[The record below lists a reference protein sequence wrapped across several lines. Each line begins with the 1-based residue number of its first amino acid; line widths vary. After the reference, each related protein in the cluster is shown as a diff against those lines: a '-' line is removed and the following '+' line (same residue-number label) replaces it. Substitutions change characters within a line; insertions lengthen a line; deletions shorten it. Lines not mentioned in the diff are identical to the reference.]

1 MCVSLCSVYPF
12 SLEKVGTGQQARQ
25 TGLIL
30 NLPVPP
36 LTLYSYRYGIYKN
49 MREAKTR
56 NSGLS
61 GDEYC
66 AAENRMR
73 KIEVHTYF

>member
-1 MCVSLCSVYPF
+1 
-12 SLEKVGTGQQARQ
+12 
-25 TGLIL
+25 
-30 NLPVPP
+30 
-36 LTLYSYRYGIYKN
+36 

-73 KIEVHTYF
+73 KIEVHIFRVLKINSDFVLLRQSPVALQSYTDRLDYFYIHIFIVI

>member
-1 MCVSLCSVYPF
+1 
-12 SLEKVGTGQQARQ
+12 
-25 TGLIL
+25 
-30 NLPVPP
+30 
-36 LTLYSYRYGIYKN
+36 

-73 KIEVHTYF
+73 KIEVHIFQKPFHSILIEKIRRVYFADRYNFDID